1 MRPYTA
7 AAETMG
13 KKRWRRVP
21 EWAKK
26 RERVKR
32 ERAATFAMLDAAKA
46 IAEAE
51 PPLAEN
57 ESEAKHEAAK
67 LGRDCDGE
75 RSEKVGGDGKN
86 TSAGV
91 L

>member
-51 PPLAEN
+51 PPLAEK
-57 ESEAKHEAAK
+57 EGEAAK
-67 LGRDCDGE
+67 NGRDGDGE
-75 RSEKVGGDGKN
+75 RSGE
-86 TSAGV
+86 AGR
-91 L
+91 